1 MVLWVKE
8 GSEAP
13 SSRATQTRVVWHECY
28 GMACPASL
36 QARCIVWYEWLRMC
50 ALPLSSLVV

>member
-28 GMACPASL
+28 GMACPPASTVYRL
-36 QARCIVWYEWLRMC
+36 VRMAENVC
-50 ALPLSSLVV
+50 SPS